1 MDSSQEK
8 ELPATARRLQQ
19 ARADGQVPRSKELA
33 NLAVLGGGFFLLV
46 SFFPEAL
53 SRLIDGLRF
62 QLHFDRTMVFKPE
75 LMLEHLGNAL
85 GNSLLLYAPLA
96 LGVIGIAV
104 AATLATG
111 GWVQTTKPLMPD
123 LNKLNPL
130 TGLGNLFSKEKL
142 TDVLK
147 LVALCA
153 VIGTIGWFY
162 LAAHL
167 DDFASLTL
175 HPLDAGL
182 SQMGTWLKNGIWMLL
197 SVVLVTAMVDVPL
210 SKYLFA
216 QRMRMSHEEVK
227 QEHKEVEGNPQM
239 KGRIKARQREAA
251 NRRSIAAVPKA
262 DLVVMNPTHYAV
274 ALRYDEATMAVP
286 RVIAKGTDLV
296 ALQIRDVAKGHK
308 VPVMQSP
315 MLARALYAHTELD
328 GDIPQAL
335 YTAVAQVLAYVY
347 QVRAAMQGKGRM
359 PLVEPVPDVPVE
371 LDPHHGRELAPE
383 TQGNK
388 P

>member
-8 ELPATARRLQQ
+8 DLPATGRRLAQ
-19 ARADGQVPRSKELA
+19 ARGDGQVARSKDLS
-33 NLAVLGGGFFLLV
+33 NLVVLGGGFWILV
-46 SFFPEAL
+46 SYFPEAL
-53 SRLIDGLRF
+53 SRLKDGLQNQLRF
-62 QLHFDRTMVFKPE
+62 DH
-75 LMLEHLGNAL
+75 
-85 GNSLLLYAPLA
+85 NSLARADFISAHVVGALISSAYVFLPLA
-96 LGVIGIAV
+96 V
-104 AATLATG
+104 ALLCASVLTTFVNG
-111 GWVQTTKPLMPD
+111 GWAPSTKPLELD

-147 LVALCA
+147 LLALCT

-167 DDFASLTL
+167 KDFASLTL

-182 SQMGTWLKNGIWMLL
+182 IRMGLWLKDGIWILL
-197 SVVLVTAMVDVPL
+197 FVVLVEAMIDVPL
-210 SKYLFA
+210 SKYQFA

-274 ALRYDEATMAVP
+274 ALRYDESTMAVP
-286 RVIAKGTDLV
+286 KVIAKGTDLV

>member
-1 MDSSQEK
+1 MDSSQDK

-46 SFFPEAL
+46 SFFPVAL
-53 SRLIDGLRF
+53 NHLIDGLKF
-62 QLHFDRTMVFKPE
+62 QLRFDRTTVFKPE

-85 GNSLLLYAPLA
+85 AASLMLYAPLA
-96 LGVIGIAV
+96 LGVIVIAV

-111 GWVQTTKPLMPD
+111 GWVNTTKPLMPD

-130 TGLGNLFSKEKL
+130 TGLGNLFSKEKF

-147 LVALCA
+147 LVALCS

-162 LAAHL
+162 LVAHL
-167 DDFASLTL
+167 NDFASLPL
-175 HPLDAGL
+175 YPLDAGL
-182 SQMGTWLKNGIWMLL
+182 ADMGTWLKNGIWMLL
-197 SVVLVTAMVDVPL
+197 SVVLVTAAVDVPL

-239 KGRIKARQREAA
+239 KGRLRARQREAA

-286 RVIAKGTDLV
+286 KVIAKGTDLV
-296 ALQIRDVAKGHK
+296 ALQIRDVAKSHK
-308 VPVMQSP
+308 VPVMQAP

-371 LDPHHGRELAPE
+371 LDPHHGRESAPE
-383 TQGNK
+383 PQGDRT
-388 P
+388 